1 MKKVF
6 LAPILA
12 MGLIACGNTSKPA
25 STDSVATDSSA
36 VVAPVTAV
44 EATFVGLLPQADG
57 AGFDTT
63 LELKA
68 DARFGML
75 QVTEKHRDSIAGA
88 YTLVG
93 DTLTL
98 HVDGGEQRFALLQGD
113 SVVLLN
119 ADKQVNEVPAYVL
132 RKK

>member
-36 VVAPVTAV
+36 VVAPATAV
-44 EATFVGLLPQADG
+44 EATFEGLLPQADG
-57 AGFDTT
+57 PGFETT
-63 LELKA
+63 LVLKA
-68 DARFGML
+68 DASFEMV
-75 QVTEKHRDSIAGA
+75 QESDNYRDARVGT
-88 YTLVG
+88 YTLSG

-98 HVDGGEQRFALLQGD
+98 NPTPGDQSFALLQGD

-119 ADKQVNEVPAYVL
+119 SDKQVNEVPAYVL